1 MPSQPMPPDPDVATS
16 KHSADAVVGF
26 WRDAGPA
33 AWFRKDE
40 AFDRR
45 FSERFMAAFMA
56 AARREL
62 DHWLETPV
70 AALALL
76 ILLDQFPRNAFR
88 GTALMFATDPLARHF
103 ADAAIGRGHDQA
115 TEASLR
121 GFFYLPLEHSED
133 LADQERCVALC
144 QPLGGETLN
153 WARIHLEVIQRFGRF
168 PHRNAVLGRTTTAAE
183 QAFLDDGGF
192 SG

>member
-1 MPSQPMPPDPDVATS
+1 MSNQSMPTDLDNPATG
-16 KHSADAVVGF
+16 HSPDAVVDF

-33 AWFRKDE
+33 AWFSKDE

-45 FSERFMAAFMA
+45 FSGRFMAAFMA

-76 ILLDQFPRNAFR
+76 VLLDQFPRNAFR
-88 GTALMFATDPLARHF
+88 GTALMFATDPLARYF
-103 ADAAIGRGHDQA
+103 ANAAISRGHDQA
-115 TEASLR
+115 TDAGLR
-121 GFFYLPLEHSED
+121 AFFYLPLEHSEE
-133 LADQERCVALC
+133 LADQERCVQLC
-144 QPLGGETLN
+144 QPLGGEILN

-168 PHRNAVLGRTTTAAE
+168 PHRNAVLGRTTTEAE
-183 QAFLDDGGF
+183 QAFLDAGGF
-192 SG
+192 AG